1 MPRRKLLR
9 SGPTAHLRAIG
20 TALRS
25 ATATTGEVSEALQP
39 LPLDTVGGGVAAW
52 KLEEIQG
59 REQAALADGDYRL
72 AAEMRDLHSVLSP
85 EESTA
90 ERHDA
95 LLPPAND
102 VEARARF
109 FYRFGL

>member
-9 SGPTAHLRAIG
+9 SGPTARLRAVG

-25 ATATTGEVSEALQP
+25 ATAITGEVSEALQP
-39 LPLDTVGGGVAAW
+39 LPLDAAGGGVAAW
-52 KLEEIQG
+52 KLAEVRG
-59 REQAALADGDYRL
+59 RERAALADGDYRL
-72 AAEMRDLHSVLSP
+72 AAEMRDLHCVLSP
-85 EESTA
+85 GESAA
-90 ERHDA
+90 ERRAA
-95 LLPPAND
+95 LSPPADD